1 MKHYIDYYKKHHL
14 FKYLLLWMFIYES
27 SQEGKLSSVSKINF
41 KQELD
46 YSKKRNEKLIHN
58 LF

>member
-1 MKHYIDYYKKHHL
+1 
-14 FKYLLLWMFIYES
+14 MFIYDS